1 MDLLIGTSGF
11 AYKAWY
17 DIFYPKGLPSSG
29 MLRYYAEHFGAVEI
43 NSTFFRMPTEAALRQ
58 WAADV
63 PAGFRFALKSPQLIT
78 HRKRLK
84 EVDEPVAAF
93 FRVSHALETHL
104 GPLLFQLPPNF
115 KKDLDRLEKFLDLVP
130 KDARVAVEFRH
141 QSWFDDDV
149 FDALRNHGA
158 ALCIAHGE
166 DQDAP
171 RVATTD
177 WGLPAPPP
185 GHLYRCGAAGVGAIH
200 PGPELVPGPCVLQA
214 RGHGYRADP
223 RATAERDLKGPSSM
237 IPEAVHPHVWC
248 G

>member
-84 EVDEPVAAF
+84 EVDEPVAEF

-130 KDARVAVEFRH
+130 KEARVAVEFRH

-177 WGLPAPPP
+177 WGYLRLRQVTYTDVALQEWAQYIRTQNWSQVHVFFKHEDTGTGPILARQLNEILKALPA
-185 GHLYRCGAAGVGAIH
+185 
-200 PGPELVPGPCVLQA
+200 
-214 RGHGYRADP
+214 
-223 RATAERDLKGPSSM
+223 
-237 IPEAVHPHVWC
+237 
-248 G
+248 

>member
-43 NSTFFRMPTEAALRQ
+43 NSTFFRMPTESALRQ

-166 DQDAP
+166 DQDAQ

-177 WGLPAPPP
+177 WGYLRLRQVTYTDVALQEWAQYIRAQNWSQVHVFFKHEDTGTGPILARQLNEIFKALPA
-185 GHLYRCGAAGVGAIH
+185 
-200 PGPELVPGPCVLQA
+200 
-214 RGHGYRADP
+214 
-223 RATAERDLKGPSSM
+223 
-237 IPEAVHPHVWC
+237 
-248 G
+248 

>member
-17 DIFYPKGLPSSG
+17 DTFYPKGLPSSG

-43 NSTFFRMPTEAALRQ
+43 NSTFFRMPTESALRQ

-84 EVDEPVAAF
+84 EVDEPVAEF
-93 FRVSHALETHL
+93 FRVSRALETQL

-115 KKDLDRLEKFLDLVP
+115 KRDLDRLAKFLDLVP
-130 KDARVAVEFRH
+130 KDARIAVEFRH

-149 FDALRNHGA
+149 FDTLRNHGA
-158 ALCIAHGE
+158 ALCLAHGE

-171 RVATTD
+171 RVATTH
-177 WGLPAPPP
+177 WGYLRLRQVTYTDEALQEWAQYIRAQNWSRVHVFFKHEDTGTGPILARQLNEIFEALPA
-185 GHLYRCGAAGVGAIH
+185 
-200 PGPELVPGPCVLQA
+200 
-214 RGHGYRADP
+214 
-223 RATAERDLKGPSSM
+223 
-237 IPEAVHPHVWC
+237 
-248 G
+248 